1 MFCAG
6 YTYCYRTGIC
16 IVSYVTDTGI
26 GKNQAIGIH
35 IATRLIIVDI
45 TFVRPVFHVDRE
57 VKMIFVGFSDI
68 DRVAVILGYFYIVAI
83 PFGLERDFI
92 GDRDIFGLV
101 GGIGPR

>member
-1 MFCAG
+1 
-6 YTYCYRTGIC
+6 
-16 IVSYVTDTGI
+16 
-26 GKNQAIGIH
+26 
-35 IATRLIIVDI
+35 
-45 TFVRPVFHVDRE
+45 
-57 VKMIFVGFSDI
+57 MIFVGFSDI